1 MRTNFALLRMIVV
14 LLLLISGENIYPQG
28 KTIASKKVHSEGN
41 FLIKDR
47 KIYSDAIVIK
57 FNKNVIPLTKGI
69 QFADKS
75 NIDPSFNNLSQTISS
90 LEDSFGK
97 IKIEK
102 EVPDAVWG
110 NIIRKNKQTGKDVE
124 IHDFSQLFIL
134 RFSNHVPLDSVI
146 NIFKN
151 SPDVE
156 YVHQPI
162 MYEYHD
168 SPNDTYYQ
176 QGIQWNLNAVNAE
189 GAWNIT
195 HGNSAIKIGI
205 IDQGIMENHNDLQ
218 GKIVGGTNYY
228 YTTEPHGTWVAGVL
242 GAKTSNS
249 QGIASLGWD
258 LVLYNYGGSTSI
270 QSNSLIAQRIVS
282 ATNAGMDI
290 INMSFGTL
298 RYITDRDDLLG
309 YCPTCSGDA
318 LDKWVNAIINNTVVV
333 PHSYQEIETAVQDAV
348 ATGIICIASTGN
360 TSINPELPSPQLCD
374 PMKIPF
380 PNYPSQYQGVIGVSG
395 TTISSGTEGFKLA
408 WNYGNFVDVSAPGE
422 NIYTTDTSNV
432 YNYRSGTSFSAPL
445 TSALAGL
452 ILSINSALTN
462 TQIESIIKNTTDKI
476 TAPAPHPYDVN
487 GWSEALGY
495 GRINAYKALLL
506 AHAYNNKAIAPTA
519 TLTNSQRKLVQD
531 GSGNFHLVF
540 SSGGEIFYRKSV
552 SGTTWQ
558 DPIKISY
565 VNGSND
571 YPCIA
576 LGYSNYIMV
585 VWQRLTG
592 TNTYDVYFSM
602 STDGGSTWSSANRY
616 TLETSLSS
624 SGPQPV
630 IARNSN
636 ISLTTVSYVSSSG
649 LKAKRTYSNLPPNLS
664 YWTSQQITTS
674 SEDTP
679 SLSNCGTSSY
689 NVIAYANSDGHIH
702 YRYQNSDGSW
712 STYNRLSTMIP
723 GASIN
728 RMPSISGMSSDGSVH
743 LAWVR
748 YDNSSGYPTSPRI
761 YYTKN
766 SSANGSWPYQYWSI
780 LTEDEYNPSL
790 AALASNKIDLLFTNG
805 YNYLKYSRF
814 NGSSWSSPVAKS
826 TSASYPSV
834 SSGSSTAKYVYTY
847 GTLSPFT
854 VTLSSETLS
863 KANEVE
869 STYTRSVAILDSSG
883 AYVELQ
889 LHNMYYK
896 KNDGS
901 KQKIDFSSVTLDSTN
916 VITPSNCWSFLSST
930 SDNLIPADAEDIVLN
945 YTINTENADKLFE
958 NSSSPIEIEFQL
970 QGDNKQSTK
979 QLKQFTLANNK
990 LSEKNEETILLS
1002 ELSVVKGKDK
1012 GFISLGIKGLNP
1024 KKGTFAS
1031 LGHLFDFA
1039 SSGSIPK
1046 EQETSTIIPTQ
1057 YELQNYPNP
1066 FNPTTRIS
1074 FSLPQKSQIKLK
1086 VFDVLG
1092 REIQILADG
1101 IYEAGKYEVEFNA
1114 TNLPSG
1120 VYFYNLTTQ
1129 NNSIT
1134 KKMLLMK

>member
-1 MRTNFALLRMIVV
+1 MYISRTTNLNNSDWVDKQVSPSATNQDKPFIAVDNTAGTYDGRIYTVWTDFSTGSSIKFSYSSDHGVTFSTPQTLGSSTYTADSRLYANPSQSTNQSIPSTGAFVQGAMPSVGPNGELYVVWANFSAGYNQGIFYIKKSTNGGASFGSSISAAQFTASQSNIGKLDIRTYLSSVAVDPVVGYIYLVYADQVSQTNTNLRTKIVYSTDGGNTWSSPAVIADFGSGWQFFPWVSADKNGRVSV
-14 LLLLISGENIYPQG
+14 LLLNS
-28 KTIASKKVHSEGN
+28 
-41 FLIKDR
+41 
-47 KIYSDAIVIK
+47 SD
-57 FNKNVIPLTKGI
+57 LT
-69 QFADKS
+69 
-75 NIDPSFNNLSQTISS
+75 NIDS
-90 LEDSFGK
+90 
-97 IKIEK
+97 
-102 EVPDAVWG
+102 
-110 NIIRKNKQTGKDVE
+110 
-124 IHDFSQLFIL
+124 
-134 RFSNHVPLDSVI
+134 
-146 NIFKN
+146 
-151 SPDVE
+151 
-156 YVHQPI
+156 Y
-162 MYEYHD
+162 
-168 SPNDTYYQ
+168 
-176 QGIQWNLNAVNAE
+176 
-189 GAWNIT
+189 IT
-195 HGNSAIKIGI
+195 ES
-205 IDQGIMENHNDLQ
+205 
-218 GKIVGGTNYY
+218 
-228 YTTEPHGTWVAGVL
+228 
-242 GAKTSNS
+242 
-249 QGIASLGWD
+249 
-258 LVLYNYGGSTSI
+258 YNYGASFASPIRVST
-270 QSNSLIAQRIVS
+270 QSSNPSNATWTHHYHGVTDLTGGDSYCIWTDYRNNNANPYFSLSNTLFYYATQNKSVNQIA
-282 ATNAGMDI
+282 
-290 INMSFGTL
+290 
-298 RYITDRDDLLG
+298 
-309 YCPTCSGDA
+309 
-318 LDKWVNAIINNTVVV
+318 
-333 PHSYQEIETAVQDAV
+333 
-348 ATGIICIASTGN
+348 
-360 TSINPELPSPQLCD
+360 TS
-374 PMKIPF
+374 
-380 PNYPSQYQGVIGVSG
+380 
-395 TTISSGTEGFKLA
+395 
-408 WNYGNFVDVSAPGE
+408 
-422 NIYTTDTSNV
+422 
-432 YNYRSGTSFSAPL
+432 
-445 TSALAGL
+445 
-452 ILSINSALTN
+452 
-462 TQIESIIKNTTDKI
+462 KN
-476 TAPAPHPYDVN
+476 
-487 GWSEALGY
+487 G
-495 GRINAYKALLL
+495 
-506 AHAYNNKAIAPTA
+506 
-519 TLTNSQRKLVQD
+519 QRKLVQD

-558 DPIKISY
+558 DPVKISY

-592 TNTYDVYFSM
+592 TNTYDIYFSM

-624 SGPQPV
+624 SGPQSV

-664 YWTSQQITTS
+664 YWASQQITTS
-674 SEDTP
+674 TEDTP
-679 SLSNCGTSSY
+679 TLSNCGTSSY
-689 NVIAYANSDGHIH
+689 NVITYADADGHIH

-728 RMPSISGMSSDGSVH
+728 KSPTICGMSSDGSVH
-743 LAWVR
+743 VAWVR

-766 SSANGSWPYQYWSI
+766 SSANGTWPYQYWSI

-826 TSASYPSV
+826 TSAFYPSV

-847 GTLSPFT
+847 GTLSPFS
-854 VTLSSETLS
+854 VTLSSETLN
-863 KANEVE
+863 KANVVE
-869 STYTRSVAILDSSG
+869 GTYTRSIAILDSSG

-896 KNDGS
+896 KKDGS

-916 VITPSNCWSFLSST
+916 VITTSNCWSFLSST

-970 QGDNKQSTK
+970 QGGNKQSTK

-1002 ELSVVKGKDK
+1002 ELPVVKGKDK

-1031 LGHLFDFA
+1031 LGHLFDFT

-1066 FNPTTRIS
+1066 FNPTTKIS

-1092 REIQILADG
+1092 REIRVLADG
-1101 IYEAGKYEVEFNA
+1101 IYEAGKHEVEFNA
-1114 TNLPSG
+1114 SNLSSG
-1120 VYFYNLTTQ
+1120 VYFYNLS
-1129 NNSIT
+1129 NGKSSIT
-1134 KKMLLMK
+1134 KKMLLIK